1 VTIPSY
7 VGADPVALALR
18 TLRASERLHEAIGS
32 LVAPAGS
39 GPDVTEHIS
48 GEREAPWPHVRVIPG
63 VGGIA
68 GHPLRGV
75 QSPEVDVDV
84 WDHPDRRLGKKAI
97 RNLAV
102 VAREELIALAFAD
115 EDPPGLIVYNV
126 SAPVPQNQTL
136 ANGHVRYF
144 FTATFDVRPA
154 I

>member
-1 VTIPSY
+1 MTIPSY
-7 VGADPVALALR
+7 VDADPVALALH
-18 TLRASERLHEAIGS
+18 TLRTSERLLEAIGS
-32 LVAPAGS
+32 LVAPSGS
-39 GPDVTEHIS
+39 GPAADAHVS

-97 RNLAV
+97 RDLAV
-102 VAREELIALAFAD
+102 VAREELVALAFAA
-115 EDPPGLIVYNV
+115 EDPPGLLIYGV

-154 I
+154 S

>member
-7 VGADPVALALR
+7 VDADPVALALR
-18 TLRASERLHEAIGS
+18 TLKTSERLLEAIGS
-32 LVAPAGS
+32 LVAPSGS
-39 GPDVTEHIS
+39 GPAADAHVS

-97 RNLAV
+97 RDLAV
-102 VAREELIALAFAD
+102 IAREELVALAFAD
-115 EDPPGLIVYNV
+115 DVPDMIIYGV

-136 ANGHVRYF
+136 ANGHINLRAPMK
-144 FTATFDVRPA
+144 TQRKA
-154 I
+154 